1 MDLDYKFGSLHEV
14 RVFDGEYFLGFLSLT
29 IRSPKPKDNAEW
41 VGQVRGSDYLVWG
54 LNHKRVRLEFPNG
67 QNVVV
72 VIRSGGRAVPVI
84 Q

>member
-1 MDLDYKFGSLHEV
+1 MNLDYKFGSLHEV

-29 IRSPKPKDNAEW
+29 IQSPEPIDIAEW
-41 VGQVRGSDYLVWG
+41 VGQIRGSDYLVWG

-84 Q
+84 E